1 MPLLSHIGMVSVT
14 ERVKYDDVARVS
26 AALQKQVLRD
36 FAPIWGIESTVD
48 AFARVDDVPVDYW
61 KVFIID
67 GDTGSQHT
75 FRNNQPYALVASGRS
90 WSLLA
95 SHEVLEM
102 LADPFALRMVAGQSP
117 MPEQGRVEF
126 LVEVCDPC
134 QNEAFAYTINGLLV
148 SDFYTPNYFD
158 PVRASGVRYSFRGE
172 LTEPH
177 QVLKGGYLTWREP
190 TSGNWFQE
198 SRNKQSKRVFKS
210 LRQIA
215 IGATGA
221 RGAIDQLTPPT
232 MKLANLP
239 EKSAVMKR
247 ATRALEA
254 AERAAIAT
262 AKLLTVEDPSP
273 R

>member
-1 MPLLSHIGMVSVT
+1 MLLSHVALVSVT
-14 ERVKYDDVARVS
+14 NRVRFDDVARVS

-36 FAPIWGIESTVD
+36 FGPIWGIEATVD
-48 AFARVDDVPVDYW
+48 AFARVEDIPVDYW
-61 KVFIID
+61 KVFVID

-75 FRNNQPYALVASGRS
+75 FRSNQPYALAASGRS

-102 LADPFALRMVAGQSP
+102 LADPFAQRMVAGQSP
-117 MPEQGRVEF
+117 MGGQGRVEF

-158 PVRASGVRYSFRGE
+158 PVEASGVRYSFRGE
-172 LTEPH
+172 IRAPR

-198 SRNKQSKRVFKS
+198 TRNKQSKAVFKA
-210 LRQIA
+210 LGQIA

-221 RGAIDQLTPPT
+221 RGAIDRLTPST
-232 MKLANLP
+232 SALANLSAA
-239 EKSAVMKR
+239 SAVMKR
-247 ATRALEA
+247 ATRARRE
-254 AERAAIAT
+254 AERAAAAT
-262 AKLLTVEDPSP
+262 AQLLTVEEVD
-273 R
+273 